1 MSAAK
6 ASPAKTGKAPSKA
19 GSTKKTQRAKAL
31 GPSAKPLRLRSLLY
45 TPADRPERYTKAWR
59 EGLADAVCADLED
72 AVAPAGKDKA
82 RQTLVQAL
90 RETPTSRALRAVRV
104 NAFGSPHH
112 EADVANA
119 LAAGCDLLVVP
130 KCEDPEPLAR
140 LAARVEREA
149 VGPTRVVAIL
159 ETARGIVNA
168 RELCAVGGIAAVCFG
183 AEDLA
188 ADAGLRRSAQNTEVL
203 AARQWVALCA
213 AAAGI
218 QAIDM
223 ITADVT
229 DLARVEREARE
240 ARAWGYRGKM
250 LVHPGQVPG
259 VHAAFRPTDA
269 EAAWARKVLAAVD
282 AAHVGDGGVVLVDGR
297 MVDVPVIEQ
306 ARRVMADLA

>member
-6 ASPAKTGKAPSKA
+6 APPSKA
-19 GSTKKTQRAKAL
+19 KPGKVSPQAA
-31 GPSAKPLRLRSLLY
+31 PQPLRVRSLLY

-59 EGLADAVCADLED
+59 DGAADAVCADLED

-82 RQTLVQAL
+82 RQTVVQAL
-90 RETPTSRALRAVRV
+90 RDTPRDRTLRAVRV
-104 NAFGSPHH
+104 NAIGSEHH
-112 EADVANA
+112 EADVANV
-119 LAAGCDLLVVP
+119 LAAGCDLLIVP
-130 KCEDPEPLAR
+130 KCEDAEALAR

-149 VGPTRVVAIL
+149 VGGTRLVAIL
-159 ETARGIVNA
+159 ETARGVLAA

-188 ADAGLRRSAQNTEVL
+188 ADAGLRRSAENTEVL

-213 AAAGI
+213 AAAGVL
-218 QAIDM
+218 AIDM

-250 LVHPGQVPG
+250 LVHPGQVAG
-259 VHAAFRPTDA
+259 VHAAFAPS
-269 EAAWARKVLAAVD
+269 EHEVAWARKVLAAVD
-282 AAHVGDGGVVLVDGR
+282 AAHVAAGGVVLVDGR

-306 ARRVMADLA
+306 ARRVLADLA

>member
-1 MSAAK
+1 MSATA
-6 ASPAKTGKAPSKA
+6 APF
-19 GSTKKTQRAKAL
+19 
-31 GPSAKPLRLRSLLY
+31 RLRSLLY

-82 RQTLVQAL
+82 RQMLVQAL
-90 RETPTSRALRAVRV
+90 RDTPKAKALRAVRV
-104 NAFGSPHH
+104 NPSGSPHH

-130 KCEDPEPLAR
+130 KCEDAEALAR

-149 VGPTRVVAIL
+149 TGPTRVVAIL

-168 RELCAVGGIAAVCFG
+168 REICEAGGIAAVCFG

-188 ADAGLRRSAQNTEVL
+188 ADAGLRRTAENTEVL

-218 QAIDM
+218 VAIDM
-223 ITADVT
+223 ITADLQ

-250 LVHPGQVPG
+250 LVHPGQVAG
-259 VHAAFRPTDA
+259 VHAAFAPSAD
-269 EAAWARKVLAAVD
+269 EVAWARKVLAAVD
-282 AAHVGDGGVVLVDGR
+282 AAHVGSGGVVLVDGR

-306 ARRVMADLA
+306 ARRVVADLGP

>member
-6 ASPAKTGKAPSKA
+6 PRPSKA
-19 GSTKKTQRAKAL
+19 SAARPAKPAAT
-31 GPSAKPLRLRSLLY
+31 PAVPLRLRSLLY
-45 TPADRPERYTKAWR
+45 TPADRPERYTKAWC
-59 EGLADAVCADLED
+59 EGAADAVCADLED
-72 AVAPAGKDKA
+72 AVAPADKDRA
-82 RQTLVQAL
+82 RQMVVAAL
-90 RETPTSRALRAVRV
+90 RAVPKAKALRAVRV
-104 NAFGSPHH
+104 NAIGSEHH

-130 KCEDPEPLAR
+130 KCEDAEPLAR

-149 VGPTRVVAIL
+149 VGPTRVVAIV
-159 ETARGIVNA
+159 ETARGVVNA
-168 RELCAVGGIAAVCFG
+168 RELCAVGGLAAVCFG

-188 ADAGLRRSAQNTEVL
+188 ADAGLRRSADNTEVL

-223 ITADVT
+223 ITADVK

-259 VHAAFRPTDA
+259 VHAAFRPSEA
-269 EAAWARKVLAAVD
+269 EVAWARKVLAAVD
-282 AAHVGDGGVVLVDGR
+282 AAHVGAGGVVLVDGR

-306 ARRVMADLA
+306 ARRVIADLA

>member
-1 MSAAK
+1 M
-6 ASPAKTGKAPSKA
+6 
-19 GSTKKTQRAKAL
+19 
-31 GPSAKPLRLRSLLY
+31 RSLLY

-82 RQTLVQAL
+82 RQMVVQAL
-90 RETPTSRALRAVRV
+90 RGTPRGRTLRAVRV
-104 NAFGSPHH
+104 NAIGSEHH

-130 KCEDPEPLAR
+130 KCEDADALAR

-149 VGPTRVVAIL
+149 VAATRVVAIV
-159 ETARGIVNA
+159 ETARGVLAA
-168 RELCAVGGIAAVCFG
+168 REVCAAGVAAVCFG

-188 ADAGLRRSAQNTEVL
+188 ADAGLRRTPENTEVL

-218 QAIDM
+218 LAIDM

-229 DLARVEREARE
+229 DLARAEREARE

-259 VHAAFRPTDA
+259 VHAAFRPT
-269 EAAWARKVLAAVD
+269 EPEVAWARKVVAAVD
-282 AAHVGDGGVVLVDGR
+282 AAQVGSGGVVLVDGR

-306 ARRVMADLA
+306 ARRVLADL